1 MLPVEKLPEAA
12 EKALAGLKADAD
24 LKQRIYAAAAAPAVQ
39 RFSPARLVTVSCC
52 LVLAA
57 AFAFAGIHLGNQKQ
71 TEAEAPFQA
80 FSSASHTSSSP
91 VFLQNF
97 LNP

>member
-24 LKQRIYAAAAAPAVQ
+24 LKQRIYAAAAAPA
-39 RFSPARLVTVSCC
+39 RLVTVSCC

-71 TEAEAPFQA
+71 NEAEAPFQA